1 MNKILLTSLVTALFF
16 IPFVNI
22 HAQVANIAITQPV
35 LNESWKTGETRTITW
50 NTPEFFAP
58 TTVAISLIPK
68 PPECLYSIPPCA
80 IASVAP
86 YVVTADA
93 PNTGQYSWAI
103 PNNLSSNFLGKVYL
117 VIAITNTSYLDFSE
131 EFTITNNTPV
141 NQIALT
147 HPVGGESY
155 SNSTQQAITWTGGSG
170 AVTIQLKPYIVC
182 ITFPCESGTS
192 YTIASNIDNTG
203 NYIWN
208 VAKDSSLINDIPPG
222 SYIMHIFDSNGM
234 ISKTATPITI
244 QTPSPQACYGLD
256 GHNVKYSNNPTV
268 YYIVDCKKQ
277 IYSSPVIFF
286 SWNDSFDGITI
297 LQPYEVFPDDG
308 FVKLPTGIVIK
319 GTGPTVYYI
328 DGISRRPFTSADAFF
343 EAGFSFNDI
352 LPFSDFDVN
361 VHPLGDP
368 IF

>member
-1 MNKILLTSLVTALFF
+1 MNKFFLISLVSVLFF

-22 HAQVANIAITQPV
+22 HAQVANIAITQPA

-50 NTPEFFAP
+50 SSPEFFAP

-68 PPECLYSIPPCA
+68 PPECLTTIPPCA

-103 PNNLSSNFLGKVYL
+103 PNDLSSSFLGKVYL

-131 EFTITNNTPV
+131 QFTITKDTPV

-192 YTIASNIDNTG
+192 YTIASNINNTG

-208 VAKDSSLINDIPPG
+208 VAKDAYSQDIPPG

-234 ISKTATPITI
+234 TSKTATPITI
-244 QTPSPQACYGLD
+244 QTPSPELCYGLD
-256 GHNVKYSNNPTV
+256 GHNVKYSNSPTV
-268 YYIVDCKKQ
+268 YYIDDCKKQ
-277 IYSSPVIFF
+277 IYSSPVVFF
-286 SWNDSFDGITI
+286 SWNDSFDGVVT

-319 GTGPTVYYI
+319 GSGPTVYYI
-328 DGISRRPFTSADAFF
+328 DGVSRRPFTSAAAFF
-343 EAGFSFNDI
+343 DAGFVFADI